1 MRSAS
6 DRGDD
11 GANFKIE
18 KKKRYQ
24 FFLLVEGL
32 QKNGAG
38 TGKVASKEKEV

>member
-1 MRSAS
+1 MTGGMMGQILKLR
-6 DRGDD
+6 
-11 GANFKIE
+11 
-18 KKKRYQ
+18 KKKDTS